1 MNFYS
6 DPEAFQLAILF
17 PFIPLICVA
26 VVTFILG
33 YDSRKD
39 DDDDDDRG
47 TLQPA
52 WYPT

>member
-1 MNFYS
+1 MNFFS

-39 DDDDDDRG
+39 DDDDDVRG